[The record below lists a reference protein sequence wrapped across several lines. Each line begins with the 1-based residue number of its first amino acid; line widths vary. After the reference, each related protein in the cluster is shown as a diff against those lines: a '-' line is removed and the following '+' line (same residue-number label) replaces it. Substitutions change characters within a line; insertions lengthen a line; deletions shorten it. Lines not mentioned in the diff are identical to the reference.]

1 MSRPFSSGL
10 KGRGKSATDGNPE
23 DCCQLLCKSPV
34 LVVGGRGLRFV
45 VSSSRGSY
53 PAFVIRCRTGVSAFL
68 NICAHMDLELDWTA
82 GRFFDSQRRH
92 LICSTHGAL
101 YDPTDGLCI
110 EGPCYGARL
119 KAVEVSES
127 CSQVFFSDDNYTL
140 VRVEM

>member
-23 DCCQLLCKSPV
+23 DCCQLLCKSSV

-53 PAFVIRCRTGVSAFL
+53 PAFVIRCRAGVSAFL

-82 GRFFDSQRRH
+82 GRFSIH
-92 LICSTHGAL
+92 KGATL
-101 YDPTDGLCI
+101 SARPTVPCMIQPTDC
-110 EGPCYGARL
+110 
-119 KAVEVSES
+119 V
-127 CSQVFFSDDNYTL
+127 
-140 VRVEM
+140 